1 MTTKCSSDAR
11 RKEISSSKLTDSIK
25 IGPWG
30 GPGGNQHWSFK
41 AKVAITEIIITH
53 GIVVDSISFTS
64 IDENGKIEHSEK
76 FGGGGGKTE
85 KVLFDWP
92 GEYLTSISGTCNI
105 FYGNYVVQSLCFYTN
120 QTRYGPFGCTS
131 GSPFNF
137 PMEDGVIIGFHGR
150 GWPSFGYVDAIGIYI
165 KPVDDLFCGST
176 QGVLSITNKPHISLS
191 DLRFFSLS
199 LNSITSSHGL
209 SLFRHF
215 INQSTHWK
223 SLFRLQSSL
232 FHGFDFR
239 LQSSLFKESSS
250 KLADSIKIGPWGG
263 PGGNQHWSF
272 KAKVAITEII
282 ITHGMVVDS
291 VSFTSI
297 DENGKIE
304 HSEKF
309 GGGGGKTEKVLL
321 DWPREYLTSISGTCN
336 IFYGNYVVQS
346 LCFYTNQTRY
356 GPFGCTSGSPFNF
369 PMEDGVIIGFHGHDW
384 PSFGYVDAIGV
395 YVKPFEDLFC
405 GSIQGVLSIT
415 NKDPSYNWK
424 NPTKKDLWG
433 GNGGK
438 EWNYQPNGAIT
449 EIKVRHGKC
458 IDSISFKSKDG
469 DGNWRKYGGTGG
481 KEEPPFQIDWPRDYL
496 ASIRGTYNYSDENK
510 LVIQSLYFETRKGL
524 PYGPFGEAD
533 DKEAKKFE
541 FSMGEW
547 IIVGLFGRESTLI
560 DALGHGH
567 ENTKGKFLSLY
578 LQPLA
583 ETRKIHLIA
592 KLRVLVPH
600 GVKSFE
606 KTLTHQ
612 FEPLPESGFGYRE
625 FMPLTDLYEASNEYL
640 KDGTLTVQE
649 NSSNLAS
656 NSIKV
661 GPWGGP
667 GGDQHWSFK
676 AKVAITEIIICN
688 GWVVDS
694 VSFVGIDENGEIYYS
709 KKYGGDR
716 GEAHKISLDWPRE
729 FLTYLSGTCHDH
741 EGNYGIQSLCFH
753 TNRTKYGPY
762 GRTNGSPFNFPME
775 NGVIIGFYGRAGC
788 SYASFVNAIGVYA
801 KPLEDSF
808 CDSTQ
813 GLFIT
818 HKVLGSGSG
827 MVMF

>member
-1 MTTKCSSDAR
+1 M
-11 RKEISSSKLTDSIK
+11 EISSSKLADSIK

-53 GIVVDSISFTS
+53 AIVVDSISFTS

-76 FGGGGGKTE
+76 YGGGGGKTE
-85 KVLFDWP
+85 KVLLDWP

-150 GWPSFGYVDAIGIYI
+150 GWPSFGYVDAIGVYV

-176 QGVLSITNKPHISLS
+176 QGVLSITN
-191 DLRFFSLS
+191 
-199 LNSITSSHGL
+199 
-209 SLFRHF
+209 
-215 INQSTHWK
+215 
-223 SLFRLQSSL
+223 
-232 FHGFDFR
+232 
-239 LQSSLFKESSS
+239 KESSS

-309 GGGGGKTEKVLL
+309 GGSGGKTEKVLL
-321 DWPREYLTSISGTCN
+321 DWPGEYLTSISGTCN

-369 PMEDGVIIGFHGHDW
+369 PMEDGVIIGFHGRGW

-405 GSIQGVLSIT
+405 GSTQGVLSIT

-449 EIKVRHGKC
+449 EIKVHHGKC

-481 KEEPPFQIDWPRDYL
+481 KEEPP
-496 ASIRGTYNYSDENK
+496 
-510 LVIQSLYFETRKGL
+510 
-524 PYGPFGEAD
+524 
-533 DKEAKKFE
+533 
-541 FSMGEW
+541 
-547 IIVGLFGRESTLI
+547 
-560 DALGHGH
+560 
-567 ENTKGKFLSLY
+567 
-578 LQPLA
+578 
-583 ETRKIHLIA
+583 
-592 KLRVLVPH
+592 
-600 GVKSFE
+600 
-606 KTLTHQ
+606 
-612 FEPLPESGFGYRE
+612 
-625 FMPLTDLYEASNEYL
+625 
-640 KDGTLTVQE
+640 E

-694 VSFVGIDENGEIYYS
+694 VSFVGIDENGEIHYS
-709 KKYGGDR
+709 KKYGSDR

-729 FLTYLSGTCHDH
+729 FLTSLSGTCHDH

-762 GRTNGSPFNFPME
+762 GRTDGSPFNFPME
-775 NGVIIGFYGRAGC
+775 DGVIIGFYGRAGC

-801 KPLEDSF
+801 KPFEDSF

-818 HKVLGSGSG
+818 HKVNDVMNTEVPREAGPWGGITGKQFDDGVFSSIGQVNIFVGDGVVRGIIGFLYNTKDGKSVESKRHGGGGRDDEKIYRIKLDCSKEYIVGITGYFGPVVENAGHEALRSITFYSNKGKYGPFGNEIGTAFSSSISDGKVVGFHGRSGCYLCALGVHMEYFDSN
-827 MVMF
+827 